1 MDKTFAY
8 WFEKLIGCILG
19 VISFYLTYIYWNID
33 HALNNSK
40 YYDVIIKASSSLFG
54 FLLAIL
60 ALVINGANNN
70 SNIQKMKEQGSFV
83 RLVRYHKVA
92 VLLAFFLVVYSVI
105 IYSIIETKNG
115 ITNFINNCGSV
126 SYKLMVSI
134 HTGASIWASVDTIIF
149 VLIFYKIL
157 LTSSKK

>member
-19 VISFYLTYIYWNID
+19 IISFCLTYKYWNLD
-33 HALNNSK
+33 HALNQSK

-60 ALVINGANNN
+60 ALVVNGANNN
-70 SNIQKMKEQGSFV
+70 SNIQKMKEKGSFE

-115 ITNFINNCGSV
+115 INNFGYV
-126 SYKLMVSI
+126 GYKLMVSF
-134 HTGASIWASVDTIIF
+134 HTGASIWAAVDTTIF